1 MPDSKFQVVQML
13 PYSTLLQID
22 KKSPQAIYQQIAGQI
37 VQHIRTGV
45 LTPGARLPG
54 TRELA
59 TMLSLHRKT
68 IVAAYNELLSQGW
81 LEVMP
86 KKGFNIAGNLPERKA
101 RSLRLDE
108 SAAYGNRMAVPFY
121 GQRSSSTI
129 HPKQP
134 PIRLV
139 IDDGH
144 PDPLLTPLPILMR
157 EYASRI
163 KLAKRS
169 TIIPGSLTAGTQ
181 RLRTALAGYLQS
193 SRGIQ
198 AGPEHLLITHGAQM
212 SIYLAAKVLLRP
224 GDYAVTGD
232 PVYPVAAQLLE
243 NTGARI
249 IRIPV
254 DDHGMDITAIEKACK
269 RYPVKL
275 LYLIPHHHHPTTVT
289 LSPDRRLR
297 LLDLSARHNFAIL
310 EDDYDY
316 DYHYSILPHLPLASY
331 RHQGRV
337 IYIGSFSKSLASNV
351 RLGFMVAA
359 ADFISQAAVYRR
371 LIDLRN
377 DNILEDALATLIT
390 NGDIGRYL
398 KKANKTYAERLDNLD
413 HLLQTHLADK
423 IRYRRPT
430 GGMAAWVRFR
440 PKYDLARIAQ
450 RAAKKGLYI
459 SNGKDYNYAGTS
471 HNGLRIGFASLLP
484 EEMKEAISIL
494 SQSI

>member
-1 MPDSKFQVVQML
+1 ML
-13 PYSTLLQID
+13 PYTTLLQID
-22 KKSPQAIYQQIAGQI
+22 KGSPQPVYQQLAGQI
-37 VQHIRTGV
+37 VQHIRSGV
-45 LTPGARLPG
+45 LKPGALLPG

-59 TMLSLHRKT
+59 SLLILHRKT
-68 IVAAYNELLSQGW
+68 IVAAYNELLTQGW
-81 LEVMP
+81 LEVIP
-86 KKGFNIAGNLPERKA
+86 KKGFNVAANLPELKA
-101 RSLRLDE
+101 RSLRPDGN
-108 SAAYGNRMAVPFY
+108 AAYGDRMAASFY
-121 GQRSSSTI
+121 GQKASMTI
-129 HPKQP
+129 HAQQP
-134 PIRLV
+134 PMRLV

-163 KLAKRS
+163 KLAQRS

-181 RLRTALAGYLQS
+181 RLRIALAGYLQN

-198 AGPEHLLITHGAQM
+198 AGPEHLIITHGAQM

-224 GDYAVTGD
+224 GDYAIVGE

-254 DDHGMDITAIEKACK
+254 DDHGVDITAVEKACK

-289 LSPDRRLR
+289 LSPDRRLH
-297 LLDLSARHNFAIL
+297 LLEICTNYNFAIV

-316 DYHYSILPHLPLASY
+316 DYHYGILPHLPLASY

-351 RLGFMVAA
+351 RLGFMVGA
-359 ADFISQAAVYRR
+359 ADFIGQATQFRR
-371 LIDLRN
+371 LVDLRN

-398 KKANKTYAERLDNLD
+398 KKANKAYAERLDNLD
-413 HLLQTHLADK
+413 HLLKTQLDGK
-423 IRYRRPT
+423 IIYRRPT
-430 GGMAAWVRFR
+430 GGMAAWVRFQ
-440 PKYDLARIAQ
+440 PKYDLLQIAR
-450 RAAKKGLYI
+450 RAARKGLYI
-459 SNGKDYNYAGTS
+459 SNGNDYNKAGTCY
-471 HNGLRIGFASLLP
+471 NGLRMGFASLLP
-484 EEMKEAISIL
+484 GEMKDAIGIL

>member
-1 MPDSKFQVVQML
+1 ML
-13 PYSTLLQID
+13 PYTTLLQID
-22 KKSPQAIYQQIAGQI
+22 KGSTQPVYRQIAGQI

-45 LTPGARLPG
+45 LKPGALLPG

-59 TMLSLHRKT
+59 SQLSLHRKT

-81 LEVMP
+81 LEVTP
-86 KKGFNIAGNLPERKA
+86 KKGFNITRNLPELKA
-101 RSLRLDE
+101 RSLRLDQ
-108 SAAYGNRMAVPFY
+108 SAAYGNRMAIPFY
-121 GQRSSSTI
+121 GQKAAITI
-129 HPKQP
+129 RAKEP

-144 PDPLLTPLPILMR
+144 PDPRLTPLPILMR

-163 KLAKRS
+163 KLAQRS

-181 RLRTALAGYLQS
+181 RLRTTLAGYLQS

-198 AGPEHLLITHGAQM
+198 AGPEHLIVTHGAQM
-212 SIYLAAKVLLRP
+212 SIYLAAKILLRP
-224 GDYAVTGD
+224 GDNAIIGD
-232 PVYPVAAQLLE
+232 PIYPVAAQLLE

-249 IRIPV
+249 IRTPV
-254 DDHGMDITAIEKACK
+254 DDQGMDIAAIEKACK
-269 RYPVKL
+269 RHPIKL

-289 LSPDRRLR
+289 LSPERRLR
-297 LLDLSARHNFAIL
+297 LLDLCTKYNFAIL

-316 DYHYSILPHLPLASY
+316 DYHYNILPHLPLASY

-351 RLGFMVAA
+351 RLGFMVGS
-359 ADFISQAAVYRR
+359 ADFISQAAQYRR

-377 DNILEDALATLIT
+377 DNLLEDALATLIA
-390 NGDIGRYL
+390 NGDIHRYL
-398 KKANKTYAERLDNLD
+398 KKANKTYSERLDNLD
-413 HLLQTHLADK
+413 HLLRTHLPDK
-423 IRYRRPT
+423 IIYRRPT

-440 PKYDLARIAQ
+440 PGNDLPAIAR

-459 SNGKDYNYAGTS
+459 SNGKDYNNAGIS
-471 HNGLRIGFASLLP
+471 PNGLRIGFASLLP
-484 EEMKEAISIL
+484 EEMNDAIGIL
-494 SQSI
+494 SQCI